1 MPFLLLPLWRGLGPR
16 AAVLV
21 AVFIGWAFHEIWPQ
35 YDGAHMWYLG
45 LFAMGMWAAHVAV
58 RGVEIPWLGLVT
70 LATCAGVGA
79 GLLIW
84 LSRVHDYMYLTE
96 PAVGLAMALLLAW
109 LADRRMH
116 DRPTVLHHILE
127 SRLLVW
133 VGLWSYSMYLIHS
146 PLLGLGNLILLHK
159 QMSDR
164 DALPDRTRRRPAARA
179 AGVLHLPSPGRA
191 SVHEPAPE
199 GGRQPPPRHRARQR
213 RTPTRWPTRLIPARS
228 AVIVRG

>member
-1 MPFLLLPLWRGLGPR
+1 MATEWQIYLLMPFLLLPLWRGLGPR
-16 AAVLV
+16 AAVVV

-58 RGVEIPWLGLVT
+58 RGVVIPWLGPIT
-70 LATCAGVGA
+70 LATCVGVGA

-84 LSRVHDYMYLTE
+84 LSHVHDYMYLTE

-159 QMSDR
+159 QMSIGTR
-164 DALPDRTRRRPAARA
+164 FLIELVVVLPIALLASYIFHRLVERRFMNQHQKA
-179 AGVLHLPSPGRA
+179 VVSHHLDIPP
-191 SVHEPAPE
+191 VTEEP
-199 GGRQPPPRHRARQR
+199 QPVVQD
-213 RTPTRWPTRLIPARS
+213 
-228 AVIVRG
+228 